1 MSNDKEN
8 FEKILKE
15 VEIKEAELKKDK
27 EIEAKS
33 ETPETEIEEKEIFTD
48 QKTRP
53 EEDYGDDGDD
63 LSQDQILDSSI
74 ESVNEKESSIFDNIL
89 GGIFSL

>member
-27 EIEAKS
+27 EAIASLLVLKTNFVPVIFH
-33 ETPETEIEEKEIFTD
+33 TPVLTLITFIAFYK
-48 QKTRP
+48 
-53 EEDYGDDGDD
+53 
-63 LSQDQILDSSI
+63 LSTH
-74 ESVNEKESSIFDNIL
+74 SSIFKFIGKN
-89 GGIFSL
+89 